1 MHCLQQWA
9 NNRASVN
16 VSGSYL
22 THTHTHTLPKTIH
35 VFKDKKDIK

>member
-9 NNRASVN
+9 NNRASVKA
-16 VSGSYL
+16 SGSYL
-22 THTHTHTLPKTIH
+22 TDTHTLPKTIH